1 MKISRIRHAW
11 PEKKGFNLF
20 RRQGLEEFTFL
31 HFWKPVYMLVDGET
45 VLTKP
50 NAVILFDKFVPQ
62 HFYSPDSD
70 LIHDWFHF
78 SGDDSYDI
86 LAAAGIKLNTIY
98 YPDNCGFITDIVKI
112 MEAELFGAEKHYES
126 VISDYFDIL
135 FRLIN
140 RRIESDTTELT
151 IDYQTQIDF
160 KTLRN
165 RVFSNLDK
173 NWTISHMAEQINLS
187 ESRFY
192 VLYKAIFKTTPN
204 QDLIVA
210 RMDFAKRLLSQ
221 NSTIPIFDVA
231 QKCGFSNEFHF
242 IRQFKKHV
250 GMTPKKYALLYRG
263 QQQ

>member
-1 MKISRIRHAW
+1 
-11 PEKKGFNLF
+11 
-20 RRQGLEEFTFL
+20 
-31 HFWKPVYMLVDGET
+31 MLVDGET